1 MKSSLKYSL
10 IFSALLGIYGVAHAG
25 TNLDIDNNIKVD
37 NDPSYNFSDTSR
49 TKLESDLTVDVDVK
63 FDKRINTDEGAVA
76 VARDTQKLLPNAG
89 GEGGEWVNFEDPAH
103 ANVSNSVQRN
113 GGNTGVNVAAG
124 AWNQQAN
131 EAAIATNSTRHSNRW
146 DDDVVSAADAGFEQ
160 NIGDANMQL
169 GYGNNASATLSRD
182 SVTYNAGNTAVNVG
196 AGIGNQ
202 QKNVLALANVDNDNH
217 QPTEL
222 INANATSA
230 QLMLDTNFG
239 TQWGYGDI
247 DFHSAVYDSIEH
259 NSGNIG
265 VNVGSGA
272 FNQQGNALAVATA
285 DSTELSSATAGGMQV
300 IANASLDIDRVLDT
314 SATMKDSV
322 NHNSG
327 NIGVNVASGI
337 GNQQANLLAIAAP
350 K

>member
-25 TNLDIDNNIKVD
+25 TTLDIDNDIKVD
-37 NDPSYNFSDTSR
+37 NDPSYNFKDTSR
-49 TKLESDLTVDVDVK
+49 TKLENDLTVDLDVK
-63 FDKRINTDEGAVA
+63 FDKRINTDEGTVA
-76 VARDTQKLLPNAG
+76 VARDTQKLLPGA
-89 GEGGEWVNFEDPAH
+89 EADDPVRFEDPAH
-103 ANVSNSVQRN
+103 ASVDNSVQRN

-131 EAAIATNSTRHSNRW
+131 EAAIATNSSHHASW
-146 DDDVVSAADAGFEQ
+146 FDDDVVSAADAGFEQ
-160 NIGDANMQL
+160 NIGDVNMQL
-169 GYGNNASATLSRD
+169 GYGNNASATLKSD

-202 QKNVLALANVDNDNH
+202 QKNVLALANHDNDNW

-230 QLMLDTNFG
+230 QLMLDTNLG
-239 TQWGYGDI
+239 TKWGYGDI

-265 VNVGSGA
+265 VNVGAGA

-300 IANASLDIDRVLDT
+300 IADARLDIDRVLDT

>member
-1 MKSSLKYSL
+1 MKRSLQYSL
-10 IFSALLGIYGVAHAG
+10 LFSALLGIYGAAHAG
-25 TNLDIDNNIKVD
+25 TTLDIDNDIKVD
-37 NDPSYNFSDTSR
+37 NDPSYNFKDTSR
-49 TKLESDLTVDVDVK
+49 TKLENDLTVDLDVK
-63 FDKRINTDEGAVA
+63 FDKRINTDEGTVA
-76 VARDTQKLLPNAG
+76 VARDTQKLLPGAEAN
-89 GEGGEWVNFEDPAH
+89 EYVDFDDPAH
-103 ANVSNSVQRN
+103 ATVNNSVQHN
-113 GGNTGVNVAAG
+113 NGNTGVNVAAG

-131 EAAIATNSTRHSNRW
+131 EAAIATNSSHNSSW
-146 DDDVVSAADAGFEQ
+146 YDDDVVSAADAGFEQ
-160 NIGDANMQL
+160 NIGDARMHL
-169 GYGNNASATLSRD
+169 GYGNNASATLKDD
-182 SVTYNAGNTAVNVG
+182 SVTYNKGNTAVNVA

-202 QKNVLALANVDNDNH
+202 QKNVLALANHDNDNW

-222 INANATSA
+222 ISANATSA
-230 QLMLDTNFG
+230 QLMIDTDFG
-239 TQWGYGDI
+239 TKWGYGDI

-265 VNVGSGA
+265 VNVGAGA

-300 IANASLDIDRVLDT
+300 IADARLDIDRVLDT

>member
-1 MKSSLKYSL
+1 MKRSLQYSL
-10 IFSALLGIYGVAHAG
+10 IFSALVGIYGIAHAG
-25 TNLDIDNNIKVD
+25 TTLDLDNHIKVD
-37 NDPSYNFSDTSR
+37 NDPSYNFRDTSR

-63 FDKRINTDEGAVA
+63 FDKRIRTDEGTVA
-76 VARDTQKLLPNAG
+76 VARDTQKLLPGAEADNP
-89 GEGGEWVNFEDPAH
+89 VYFEDPAH
-103 ANVSNSVQRN
+103 ASVSNSVQRN
-113 GGNTGVNVAAG
+113 SGNTGVNVAAG

-131 EAAIATNSTRHSNRW
+131 EAAIATNSTRHRNRW

-160 NIGDANMQL
+160 NIGDVYMHL
-169 GYGNNASATLSRD
+169 GHGNNATATLSRD
-182 SVTYNAGNTAVNVG
+182 SVTHNAGNTAVNVA

-202 QKNVLALANVDNDNH
+202 QKNVLALANHDNDNH
-217 QPTEL
+217 QPVEL
-222 INANATSA
+222 LNANASSA
-230 QLMLDTNFG
+230 QLMLDTNLG
-239 TQWGYGDI
+239 TRWGWGDI
-247 DFHSAVYDSIEH
+247 DFHSAVYDSIER

-265 VNVGSGA
+265 VNVGAGA

-285 DSTELSSATAGGMQV
+285 DSAELSSATAGGIQV
-300 IANASLDIDRVLDT
+300 IADARLDIDRALDT
-314 SATMKDSV
+314 RATVRDSV